1 MILIFLFL
9 KKKPI
14 SQIVKEVR
22 DFANFHHY
30 VIESSI
36 AYKDDKKVL
45 NALHNEA
52 ITFDE
57 PVLEKKV
64 INRNIKYI
72 FANDSWVLLRCSGT
86 EPVLRIF
93 VEMEN
98 KEKAGIFE
106 PAV

>member
-1 MILIFLFL
+1 M
-9 KKKPI
+9 
-14 SQIVKEVR
+14 
-22 DFANFHHY
+22 
-30 VIESSI
+30 
-36 AYKDDKKVL
+36 

-98 KEKAGIFE
+98 KEKAERYLQILNE
-106 PAV
+106 YVKKIDN